1 MRKLLIKSHMTAK
14 QGTLGAFRKGREG
27 QDEPLFDEKKLQL
40 IAPR

>member
-14 QGTLGAFRKGREG
+14 QGTQGVFVREG
-27 QDEPLFDEKKLQL
+27 QDEPLFDEEKLQL